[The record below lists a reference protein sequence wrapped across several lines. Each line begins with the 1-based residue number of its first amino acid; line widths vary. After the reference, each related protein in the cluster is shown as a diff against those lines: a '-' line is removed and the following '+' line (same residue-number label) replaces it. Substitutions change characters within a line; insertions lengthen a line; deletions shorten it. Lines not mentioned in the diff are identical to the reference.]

1 MDKGIQVDAY
11 AIHRAQRVIEDY
23 AITEAARPHWY
34 KDEVVFLIAR
44 ELLRVAGAMEGQAR
58 GEAP

>member
-1 MDKGIQVDAY
+1 MMTAIEVDPHAL
-11 AIHRAQRVIEDY
+11 HRARRVIEDY

-44 ELLRVAGAMEGQAR
+44 ELLRVTEAITQAR
-58 GEAP
+58 GDAP